1 MLVREVWPLLVLTPV
16 VFPDSVPKMMD
27 ETMSYLQDRQTT
39 DRSFSYEV
47 IIVNDGSPDATAK
60 QALEYVQKYGT
71 DKVRLLD
78 LVKNRGKGGA
88 VRMVRNFKEQ

>member
-1 MLVREVWPLLVLTPV
+1 MGVATSCFTSV
-16 VFPDSVPKMMD
+16 VFTDLVPKMMQ
-27 ETMSYLQDRQTT
+27 ETMGYLQGRQTADQAFT
-39 DRSFSYEV
+39 YEV

-60 QALEYVQKYGT
+60 QALEYVQKFGS

-88 VRMVRNFKEQ
+88 VRMVRGASL